1 MGFSTRKGFLSHLKS
16 FELDVFTQKK
26 KLAHNHWTR
35 INSDAHVLNQNACF
49 LIFYS
54 VAMLLGAWFPSL
66 HLTIIWSSWSSMR
79 ILFFAC
85 ILHRTLPMTIRAN
98 LYPQREEENHVF
110 VRFVFNFVNV
120 LVVGYL
126 FYFVVAATFLSR
138 MKWYL
143 QICCVFCQLLLLMM
157 MLTPYIAWRIR
168 LVCLLFVPCLCCR
181 RRLAS
186 SSTYLEEKI

>member
-1 MGFSTRKGFLSHLKS
+1 
-16 FELDVFTQKK
+16 
-26 KLAHNHWTR
+26 
-35 INSDAHVLNQNACF
+35 
-49 LIFYS
+49 
-54 VAMLLGAWFPSL
+54 MLLGAWFPSL
-66 HLTIIWSSWSSMR
+66 HLTIICSSSWSSSMR

-85 ILHRTLPMTIRAN
+85 ILHRTLPMTTWASLCFAKRRGESCVCA
-98 LYPQREEENHVF
+98 F
-110 VRFVFNFVNV
+110 CFFVFNFVNV